1 MSRLE
6 QIIVHYKERIAQKK
20 QWVRLYSGEEHKYDR
35 LEKINEINILSEV
48 IKDLKTI
55 K

>member
-6 QIIVHYKERIAQKK
+6 QIIQLYNNRIAQKK
-20 QWVRLYSGEEHKYDR
+20 QWIKLYSGEEYKYDR
-35 LEKINEINILSEV
+35 LEKITEINILSGI